1 MNTVHLV
8 LALLAAYLI
17 GSLSFAVIVSRLMG
31 LADPRS
37 YGSKNPGATN
47 VLRSGNRAAALL
59 TLAFDAL
66 KGYLPVVL
74 VLIFGPRFGLG
85 PTAAAFAGLAAFLG
99 HLWPVFFRFQG
110 GKGVATAAGVLMA
123 INPGLGVATLL
134 SWAIVAAFS
143 RYSSLAS
150 MVAAAFAPFY
160 QALIW
165 DVDASLLAMVAMSLL
180 LIWRHEGNIQKLLA
194 GTESKLGQ
202 KAAAEPSTAEPR
214 PASHSHPHTHPHGRS
229 SGKPGAVGTQK
240 KGQH

>member
-1 MNTVHLV
+1 MNVVYLV
-8 LALLAAYLI
+8 LVLLGSYLV
-17 GSLSFAVIVSRLMG
+17 GSLSFAVIVSRVMG
-31 LADPRS
+31 LDDPRS

-66 KGYLPVVL
+66 KGYVPVLL
-74 VLIFGPRFGLG
+74 VLMYGPAHGLG
-85 PTAAAFAGLAAFLG
+85 ATVAAFAGLAAFLG

-110 GKGVATAAGVLMA
+110 GKGVATAAGALLAV
-123 INPGLGVATLL
+123 NPSLGAATLL
-134 SWAIVAAFS
+134 SWLIIAAFS

-150 MVAAAFAPFY
+150 IVAAVFAPFY

-165 DVDASLLAMVAMSLL
+165 GIDGSLLPLSVMCLL

-202 KAAAEPSTAEPR
+202 KAPAHAA
-214 PASHSHPHTHPHGRS
+214 ASLAAKPKSQTHPAGHTPGQTAGR
-229 SGKPGAVGTQK
+229 GKHK
-240 KGQH
+240 KGHH